1 MSLKFKSIVLTDD
14 DEDDRFF
21 FQEALDALNFDIT
34 YNQFEDGSE
43 LMNHLKSTL
52 INLPSLL
59 FLDLNMPKKSGL
71 ECLKEIRADE
81 VLKDLFVIIYSTSSS
96 ENDILKAYEVGADN
110 YLSKPTSFK
119 NLKSSLFNILTR
131 LEKKNTLNNDL
142 KSFLLNF
149 H

>member
-43 LMNHLKSTL
+43 LMNHLKGSL